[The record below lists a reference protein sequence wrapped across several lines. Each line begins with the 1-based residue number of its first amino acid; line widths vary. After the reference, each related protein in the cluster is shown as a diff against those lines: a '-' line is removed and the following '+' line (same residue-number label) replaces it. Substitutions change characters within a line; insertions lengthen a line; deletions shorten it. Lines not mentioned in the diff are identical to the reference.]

1 MTFHFNVMNTI
12 PEKSPAP
19 PCRWVMVKAMVSL
32 GIVYFLAVLSV
43 SAQGIDAKKVREAT
57 LQGVVII
64 TPNPRGENGSGFI
77 INNRGYIL
85 TNAHVIQNR
94 DSTQSI
100 QIRFA
105 DNALF
110 TCDSILYEDAAR
122 DIAIL
127 KIASQ
132 TARRALPMIAQGNTS
147 AGDAVVAFG
156 NPNNIPFNIT
166 QGIVSNL
173 SPLPQL
179 PFYLAYDAATNPGN
193 SGGPLLNKFGQ
204 VVGMVAARIDRDTKG
219 RTVQNFNLAIK
230 ASALREALGNAGISF
245 HDSILVADE
254 NAAREERLTARQD
267 SVAQKQQA
275 KLDSIADAQRLAEKR
290 EWERNTPTRLL
301 IRAGGAITPH
311 IGSLVKT
318 TADYEWTD
326 PTAGFVDFWQA
337 NVAFGLRTG
346 VNRPG
351 DRGTIL
357 GAFVALGRMPSLK
370 TLTGNPLYFEAEI
383 GFVFGEYLR
392 LSGGL
397 GIQDAGYY
405 TGTLGYTLNLLD
417 FLSLDAT
424 LTGCF
429 ADKIIFRAQLGAAIR
444 IDFAKW

>member
-1 MTFHFNVMNTI
+1 M
-12 PEKSPAP
+12 
-19 PCRWVMVKAMVSL
+19 L
-32 GIVYFLAVLSV
+32 YFLANGNLSG
-43 SAQGIDAKKVREAT
+43 QGIDAKKVREAT

-64 TPNPRGENGSGFI
+64 TPNPRGENGSGFL

-85 TNAHVIQNR
+85 TNVHVIQNR
-94 DSTQSI
+94 DSTQGI

-105 DNALF
+105 DNVSV

-127 KIASQ
+127 KITPQ
-132 TARRALPMIAQGNTS
+132 ITRRSLPMIAGGNVS

-219 RTVQNFNLAIK
+219 RAVQNFNLAIK
-230 ASALREALGNAGISF
+230 ASALREALSSMGISF
-245 HDSILVADE
+245 QDTILVADE
-254 NAAREERLTARQD
+254 NSLREERLTARQD

-275 KLDSIADAQRLAEKR
+275 KLDSIAEAQRLAERR
-290 EWERNTPTRLL
+290 EWERNTPTRLVA
-301 IRAGGAITPH
+301 RAGGAISPH
-311 IGSLVKT
+311 IGTMVKNSSGEYDW
-318 TADYEWTD
+318 AD
-326 PTAGFVDFWQA
+326 PTSRFMDFWQA
-337 NVAFGLRTG
+337 NLAFGLRTG

-357 GAFVALGRMPSLK
+357 GAFVSLGRMPSLK
-370 TLTGNPLYFEAEI
+370 TLQGNPLYFEGEI
-383 GFVFGEYLR
+383 GFMFGEYLR
-392 LSGGL
+392 VSGGV
-397 GIQDAGYY
+397 GIQDTGYY
-405 TGTLGYTLNLLD
+405 TGTLGYTLNLLE
-417 FLSLDAT
+417 FLGVDAT

-429 ADKIIFRAQLGAAIR
+429 AEDKIMLRAQLGVAIR
-444 IDFAKW
+444 IDFGKW